1 MRNFNELPD
10 RMKFQTEDYFMNAV
24 IVEDSKVIR
33 HMIKQILN
41 QLDIEVI
48 GEAEDGI
55 AGLEMVL
62 NLKPDLLTVDVN
74 MPKLNGDEV
83 LKWVKKSHLETKV
96 CIISSLDLEE
106 EKRLLAEGADGVVS
120 KPVTL
125 QKMVRFSYESGLK
138 NI

>member
-1 MRNFNELPD
+1 
-10 RMKFQTEDYFMNAV
+10 MNAI

-33 HMIKQILN
+33 HMIKQVLS

-55 AGLEMVL
+55 MGLEMAL
-62 NLKPDLLTVDVN
+62 DLKPDLITVDVN

-83 LKWVKKSHLETKV
+83 LKWVKRSQMSTKV
-96 CIISSLDLEE
+96 CIISSLEAEE
-106 EKRLLAEGADGVVS
+106 VLRLKEAGADGIVT

-125 QKMVRFSYESGLK
+125 QKMVRFCYESGLK
-138 NI
+138 PI

>member
-1 MRNFNELPD
+1 
-10 RMKFQTEDYFMNAV
+10 MNAV

-33 HMIKQILN
+33 HMIKQVLS

-55 AGLEMVL
+55 MGLEMAL
-62 NLKPDLLTVDVN
+62 DLKPDLITVDVN

-83 LKWVKKSHLETKV
+83 LKWVKRSHMTTRV
-96 CIISSLDLEE
+96 CIISSLDDEE
-106 EKRLLAEGADGVVS
+106 INRLKEAGADGVVT

-125 QKMVRFSYESGLK
+125 QKMVRFCYESGLK
-138 NI
+138 PI